1 MLTTAPDSLPDDS
14 SPRDGR
20 NAGSRGQRA
29 RDALIQAG
37 VEVFGENSLD
47 SATTR
52 EIAQRAGQNIAAIA
66 YYFGGKEGLYL
77 AVVERIAGI
86 IDGRIGPLMQE
97 IETYLRGPKPAPAR
111 CLDYMG
117 ELLASSIAT
126 HSDMLAVT
134 SIIVKEQ
141 MHPTRAFD
149 VLYAGGLGRLQE
161 TGAALLQAYCGIPVD
176 AQETIVRF
184 HALLGQ
190 SLVFRF
196 ARETIIRRAGWNGI
210 REEEEELIRKVVVGQ
225 AQAVMRELRREVRKG
240 G

>member
-86 IDGRIGPLMQE
+86 IDSRIGPLMQE

-149 VLYAGGLGRLQE
+149 VLYAGGS
-161 TGAALLQAYCGIPVD
+161 AAC
-176 AQETIVRF
+176 R
-184 HALLGQ
+184 
-190 SLVFRF
+190 
-196 ARETIIRRAGWNGI
+196 RRARRCCRPIAGYRWT
-210 REEEEELIRKVVVGQ
+210 RRKPSC
-225 AQAVMRELRREVRKG
+225 ASMRCSGRAWCSASPAKPSSAARAGRASARTRKN
-240 G
+240 